1 MRSHTD
7 GVVLFVE
14 QPEGFHP
21 NPDGQT
27 NQFSWAEGNHLK
39 LFGCRERIAP
49 TGLGHSVAANLIL
62 AVGRGLLQRPEL
74 CKSDERQTVRHA
86 TLSDT
91 LHHGPPAMD

>member
-7 GVVLFVE
+7 GVVMFVE

-39 LFGCRERIAP
+39 LFGCK
-49 TGLGHSVAANLIL
+49 VARDGGCCGGDA
-62 AVGRGLLQRPEL
+62 G
-74 CKSDERQTVRHA
+74 
-86 TLSDT
+86 
-91 LHHGPPAMD
+91 